1 MDQLTCDL
9 KGVAVYLDDI
19 LISGADAA
27 DHLQNLQ
34 ALFQRLQDKGPRCKL
49 EKCTFA
55 QTSVEYLGHV
65 LSRQGLAKRPKV
77 VDNSEVG
84 YFKKLKDSLT
94 TENGCLFHASRI
106 VIPSRL
112 RQRVLELI
120 HLGHFGMQRMKQL
133 ARTVV
138 YWPHIDDDIERE
150 VRTCSACAEHQ
161 NKPPKP
167 ANHPWMLPEKPWSRV
182 HVDHTINFLGYN

>member
-1 MDQLTCDL
+1 MST
-9 KGVAVYLDDI
+9 VMRY
-19 LISGADAA
+19 
-27 DHLQNLQ
+27 
-34 ALFQRLQDKGPRCKL
+34 
-49 EKCTFA
+49 
-55 QTSVEYLGHV
+55 
-65 LSRQGLAKRPKV
+65 AKEVWPQV

-94 TENGCLFHASRI
+94 TENGCRFHASRI

-167 ANHPWMLPEKPWSRV
+167 ANHPWMLLGKPWSRV
-182 HVDHTINFLGYN
+182 HVDHSINFLGYNWLVIVDAYSKYPCIHPTSSTPTKATTDA

>member
-34 ALFQRLQDKGPRCKL
+34 AFFQRLQDKGLRCKL

-65 LSRQGLAKRPKV
+65 LSRQGLANGPKV
-77 VDNSEVG
+77 HAV
-84 YFKKLKDSLT
+84 LKIAQPKNVSGLRSFLGSAQFHGKFIPNRPTLT
-94 TENGCLFHASRI
+94 EPLTRPTNKDTRG
-106 VIPSRL
+106 
-112 RQRVLELI
+112 
-120 HLGHFGMQRMKQL
+120 LGATTNKQLLNAQRMCYVKIL
-133 ARTVV
+133 
-138 YWPHIDDDIERE
+138 
-150 VRTCSACAEHQ
+150 
-161 NKPPKP
+161 
-167 ANHPWMLPEKPWSRV
+167 L
-182 HVDHTINFLGYN
+182 